1 MEEKPMS
8 EQESL
13 RVITEMIQRAKGSF
27 HEDGTS
33 AILWGSVVGFAG
45 LMSFAERYFHFYIGF
60 DVWLLTLFA
69 IIPQIFISIR
79 EGKRRQTKSYY
90 ESSVDAI
97 WIVYGISI
105 FALIFYFN
113 ITQYTTPYL
122 MHKEGE
128 YLYVHLANGTTKQL
142 ENFIPSASSLLILLF
157 GIPTLTT
164 GIERRFRPMF
174 WRGIGCYVLFII
186 SLFTNNVFDQLLCG
200 IAGIVNWLIPGLI
213 LRKKYYSEK
222 GNC

>member
-33 AILWGSVVGFAG
+33 AILWGSVVGFCG
-45 LMSFAERYFHFYIGF
+45 ILSFLQKYFDFSVGF
-60 DVWLLTLFA
+60 DVWLVALVA
-69 IIPQIFISIR
+69 IIPQVFISIR
-79 EGKRRQTKSYY
+79 ESKRRKVKSYY
-90 ESSVDAI
+90 ETSVDAI
-97 WIVYGISI
+97 WIVYSISI

-113 ITQYTTPYL
+113 IMPYATRTI
-122 MHKEGE
+122 MDG
-128 YLYVHLANGTTKQL
+128 ANEALFVRTSDGVMKQM
-142 ENFIPSASSLLILLF
+142 NTFIPSSNSLLILIY

-164 GIERRFRPMF
+164 GIARRFKPMLVG
-174 WRGIGCYVLFII
+174 GIICYAIFVI
-186 SLFTNNVFDQLLCG
+186 SLFTPNMWDLLLNG
-200 IAGIVNWLIPGLI
+200 LAGIFNWLIPGLI
-213 LRKKYYSEK
+213 LRNRFYAEK